1 MKISQTDG
9 TLLGPQKV
17 FAAAGQFSSIERKN
31 DLVILYTANAQ
42 LVLDTNLTVIKG
54 FQYTTADPTRTLTLK
69 GFSSESGRFM
79 QGDAMTVSGDNFSY
93 LAEFDENGKV
103 IQAYKYP
110 EVFPNSLNVTASRT
124 TNDLGVFAASVTFS
138 DYFNNF
144 SLKDIFIIRTDGLL
158 QIPNCPRISFPT
170 KSTPPTPL
178 IIGLPT
184 ASVVRFRYFGR
195 FRFRRL
201 PSCPTRACM

>member
-1 MKISQTDG
+1 M
-9 TLLGPQKV
+9 
-17 FAAAGQFSSIERKN
+17 
-31 DLVILYTANAQ
+31 
-42 LVLDTNLTVIKG
+42 
-54 FQYTTADPTRTLTLK
+54 
-69 GFSSESGRFM
+69 
-79 QGDAMTVSGDNFSY
+79 
-93 LAEFDENGKV
+93 

-170 KSTPPTPL
+170 KSTPANFQFSDLTIRYYPL
-178 IIGLPT
+178 ISTAYQTSLQSKNLNLSINNLCGGSCNLLQLIGTDTVCSLKDT
-184 ASVVRFRYFGR
+184 ITIKATRNSNCVANVNWYVDTSVAIITNQTDSTISYFSKR
-195 FRFRRL
+195 LAHFRFQL
-201 PSCPTRACM
+201 VSPTDAPFSEIHFP